1 MNLGTCLDGIVR
13 PRDGDDIAVLARIAV
28 ANKVMPGARGELL
41 QGSASG
47 GVGRW
52 GASLRTV
59 TSATSESFPNS
70 AFAWWTRPSIKTPG
84 RGETAMVQWRIDQ
97 DPCRC
102 SQCMWS
108 LVRLSDV
115 QPRQSALQ
123 LPAGHSTAR
132 APAPAA
138 IQRQLPPY
146 TTPGKCPATP
156 KPSGAPPEATAQ
168 RPPSSH
174 HPRKTIK
181 SLTIPA
187 LAQSQ
192 TSTDG
197 IWFTIPIPRCKH
209 HRRRRRPT
217 WPATRASACRGH
229 ACPAACARR
238 AAICEHCAPHCPAL
252 PEH

>member
-1 MNLGTCLDGIVR
+1 RRSGMNLGTCLDGIVR

-102 SQCMWS
+102 
-108 LVRLSDV
+108 
-115 QPRQSALQ
+115 
-123 LPAGHSTAR
+123 
-132 APAPAA
+132 
-138 IQRQLPPY
+138 
-146 TTPGKCPATP
+146 
-156 KPSGAPPEATAQ
+156 
-168 RPPSSH
+168 
-174 HPRKTIK
+174 
-181 SLTIPA
+181 
-187 LAQSQ
+187 
-192 TSTDG
+192 
-197 IWFTIPIPRCKH
+197 
-209 HRRRRRPT
+209 
-217 WPATRASACRGH
+217 
-229 ACPAACARR
+229 
-238 AAICEHCAPHCPAL
+238 
-252 PEH
+252 